1 MSFEK
6 QFQLISYLAV
16 FCGFFALWV
25 SGTFGIVENTL
36 FVGVMLLAW
45 RLEGSRWQIS
55 ERVGTTLIVL
65 ALPIYYLLWRFRFFD
80 LSNTEMML
88 PGILARLILSLT
100 AIKLLQK
107 KSDRDWMFLYLM
119 AFFELLLAAGLS
131 ISIGYLLAFGAFI
144 FVMACTVILFQI
156 RKTTFSIAERSPAK
170 PALPIDLTGI
180 GLPFRRA
187 VLASA
192 VMIILI
198 SAVAVPTFFLLP
210 RVSGAGI
217 GGNLDSVST
226 VSGFSDSVR
235 LGGIGRIQQNDAVV
249 MRVRIE
255 NDAPNEIHWRGV
267 ALDTFDGQYWSRSKT
282 ALREPKTRN
291 DRDLFQVDVARRQEG
306 LTLQTVYLEPLDSPV
321 IFGLYRMIGI
331 QGNFNVLFRDAA
343 GAITFQRTG
352 ERVSYKVLSDTAEP
366 RVEKLRADRSPYSAD
381 LANYLQLPKNLDERI
396 VELADKIA
404 VNSSNR
410 YDIAVAT
417 ERYLQNSYGYTLE
430 QKASGTDPLSDFLFN
445 VREGHCEYFATAM
458 AIMLRTQ
465 GIAARVVNGFQRGEY
480 NDTADVYVVRQ
491 RNAHSWVE
499 VYFPES
505 DSWVTFDPTP
515 AAGQNNVGAVAGIS
529 DRIRKYMEAIETFWI
544 QYFVAFDNQEQRS
557 LFVSVRNGMSDYQNG
572 LSSGWNVIQ
581 AEIVEWWKRV
591 RGDKGLASSLGSLG
605 WGALMLAVLGT
616 ALLLFVWLYRKVV
629 KLKVWR
635 ILWNRVFARQTE
647 SIVEFYDRMQHILES
662 KGLSRL
668 QHQTPLEFAFEIGMP
683 EAVNITQRYNS
694 VRFGNEPLSGEDA
707 EQIENWLV
715 KLEGDSIAKG
725 QKPTVS

>member
-25 SGTFGIVENTL
+25 SGTFGIGENTL
-36 FVGVMLLAW
+36 FVGVMLFAW
-45 RLEGSRWQIS
+45 RLERSRWQIS
-55 ERVGTTLIVL
+55 ERVGTTMIVL
-65 ALPIYYLLWRFRFFD
+65 ALPVYYSLWRFRFFD
-80 LSNTEMML
+80 LSTEMML

-100 AIKLLQK
+100 CIKLLQK

-156 RKTTFSIAERSPAK
+156 RKTAFSIAGRSPVK
-170 PALPIDLTGI
+170 PTLPIDLSGI
-180 GLPFRRA
+180 GLPLRRA
-187 VLASA
+187 VLASGA
-192 VMIILI
+192 MIILI

-217 GGNLDSVST
+217 GGKLDSVST

-255 NDAPNEIHWRGV
+255 NDAPNDIHWRGV

-291 DRDLFQVDVARRQEG
+291 DRDLFQVDVARRQDG

-396 VELADKIA
+396 AELADKIG

-417 ERYLQNSYGYTLE
+417 ERFLQNSYGYTLE
-430 QKASGTDPLSDFLFN
+430 QKASGSDPLSDFLFN

-515 AAGQNNVGAVAGIS
+515 AAGQNDVGAVTGIS

-544 QYFVAFDNQEQRS
+544 QYFVAFDNHEQRS

-572 LSSGWNVIQ
+572 LSSGWNFIQ
-581 AEIVEWWKRV
+581 AEIVQWWKRV
-591 RGDKGLASSLGSLG
+591 RGDDGLASSLGSLG

-616 ALLLFVWLYRKVV
+616 ALLLFVSLYRKVV

-635 ILWNRVFARQTE
+635 ILWNRVLARQNE
-647 SIVEFYDRMQHILES
+647 SIVEFYDRMQRILES

-668 QHQTPLEFAFEIGMP
+668 QHQTPLEFAFEIGVP
-683 EAVNITQRYNS
+683 EAVNITQRYNG
-694 VRFGNEPLSGEDA
+694 VRFGHERLSDCDT

-715 KLEGDSIAKG
+715 KLDRDSIAKG
-725 QKPTVS
+725 PKPVIT